1 MHQLVEIKQKIGNTF
16 YRIKKNLDIFP
27 RLKKNILLKNKYL
40 EKDFR
45 EFLEKGYIIQTEF
58 LDRKD
63 LKYIIGEYLNLK
75 NINNNEYYDYNLS
88 IPFFD
93 KKIIEKITSSSLF
106 FVLKKFYSMTCNSEI
121 FFQQTPLIVITKS
134 SVDQSLANDN
144 TRIPVRFHTD
154 YPSEISLQIPLINQ
168 LDYSPHTLYLEK
180 TNRDIKFKCSTIY
193 DEKKLN
199 DYNKVKL
206 LGNEGDAVLIDTQ
219 GVHRAN
225 IFKNSLRIMLFFKF
239 SSKKNILSN
248 IDYKELY
255 KRSAKLNYFKYDN
268 KSKFLEDYNFAI
280 SSNFLMK
287 NQINIYKD
295 FQLI

>member
-1 MHQLVEIKQKIGNTF
+1 MPQLVKLKKKIGNTL
-16 YRIKKNLDIFP
+16 YQIKKNLDIFP
-27 RLKKNILLKNKYL
+27 RLKKNILLKNTHL

-45 EFLEKGYIIQTEF
+45 QFLEKGYIIQTEF
-58 LDRKD
+58 LDQKD
-63 LKYIIGEYLNLK
+63 LRYIIGEYLNLK
-75 NINNNEYYDYNLS
+75 NIHDNDYYDYNLS

-93 KKIIEKITSSSLF
+93 KKIIEKIISSSLF
-106 FVLKKFYSMTCNSEI
+106 SVLKNFYSMTCNSEI
-121 FFQQTPLIVITKS
+121 FFQQVPFIVITKS
-134 SVDQSLANDN
+134 SIDQFLANN
-144 TRIPVRFHTD
+144 KTRIPVKFHTD

-168 LDYSPHTLYLEK
+168 LDHSPHTLYLEK
-180 TNRDIKFKCSTIY
+180 TNRDIKFKCSTTY

-199 DYNKVKL
+199 YYNKVKL

-255 KRSAKLNYFKYDN
+255 KRSAKLNYFKYGN
-268 KSKFLEDYNFAI
+268 KSKFLEDHNFAI

-287 NQINIYKD
+287 NQLNIYKD
-295 FQLI
+295 FQFI